1 MPAGCREPEVGEADE
16 VGAPDGAEGGG
27 DDHASSAAEPAKR
40 RRRQPEPSAAQRA
53 LGLLVRREHSRREL
67 ERKLLARGVSEEDA
81 AQAVERMRSE
91 GWQDDTRF
99 AVSLAR
105 SRAGSGYGP
114 LRIRQELD
122 MHQLDA
128 GAVDAAFEAL
138 AEDGEDD
145 WQGRANGLVE
155 RRFGPLEDLDRARR
169 HKAAEFLLRRGFDVE
184 TARRATGF
192 MPGD

>member
-1 MPAGCREPEVGEADE
+1 MSG
-16 VGAPDGAEGGG
+16 
-27 DDHASSAAEPAKR
+27 EPAPKKGR
-40 RRRQPEPSAAQRA
+40 RARPEPSPAQRA

-67 ERKLLARGVSEEDA
+67 ERKLAARGVERNEA
-81 AQAVERMRSE
+81 ARAIDLMRE
-91 GWQDDTRF
+91 QGWQDDTRF

-114 LRIRQELD
+114 LRIRQELE

-145 WQGRANGLVE
+145 WAGRAKALVQ
-155 RRFGPLEDLDRARR
+155 RRYGPLEDADRARR
-169 HKAAEFLLRRGFDVE
+169 HKAAEHLLRRGFDVE

-192 MPGD
+192 MADD